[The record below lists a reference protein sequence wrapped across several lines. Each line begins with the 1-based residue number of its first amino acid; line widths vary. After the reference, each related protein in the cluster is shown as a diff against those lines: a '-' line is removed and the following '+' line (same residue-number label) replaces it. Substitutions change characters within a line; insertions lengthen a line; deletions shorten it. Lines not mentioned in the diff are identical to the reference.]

1 MKSILRLAC
10 LTALLPSTA
19 FAQTPPFRAGP
30 TTVDVYREL
39 VRSRV
44 AAVGA
49 ANALGYDT
57 RKFQSLFLENPDSP
71 YSDLRDDPPIT
82 NEVWWYDFVDGL
94 SIESGDK
101 SASALAMLQ
110 WQGGFTKARIGVDV
124 AVDGAAIRGYR
135 NGYAAANAVK
145 AGVDSDI
152 FLKAWDM
159 NGRMTTVAAGH
170 AVALQ
175 LLREQ
180 ITTNAPATYE
190 ARGIKPGV
198 LERYLRQDYPERIG
212 ENDLN
217 YLADLLR
224 YAISRRGFT
233 VDSAGRRQLPAAYRV
248 ARVAA
253 AYSDAEGYLN
263 YRGYCVGNEPNPRE
277 PRGPDAEAYQRPLCF
292 VAATDRAVQSWFRR
306 QMRHEAALVKS
317 AHESRDETAA
327 RLANWFGNVLLL
339 IDLAGFVEIREAGL
353 VEEMSTEGGI
363 AEEEAAFA
371 EERANQ
377 LTCRLLP

>member
-19 FAQTPPFRAGP
+19 FAQTPSLRAEP
-30 TTVDVYREL
+30 TTVDVYREM

-49 ANALGYDT
+49 ANALAYDT

-71 YSDLRDDPPIT
+71 YSNLRDDPPLT

-94 SIESGDK
+94 SITSNDK
-101 SASALAMLQ
+101 NASALAMLQ

-124 AVDGAAIRGYR
+124 AIDGAAISGYR

-145 AGVDSDI
+145 AGVDADI

-159 NGRMTTVAAGH
+159 NGRMTTIAAGH

-180 ITTNAPATYE
+180 VKSNAPDTY
-190 ARGIKPGV
+190 AAHGIDPGV
-198 LERYLRQDYPERIG
+198 LDRYLKQYFPDQIG
-212 ENDLN
+212 ESDLN
-217 YLADLLR
+217 YLAEILR
-224 YAISRRGFT
+224 HAISKRGFT

-253 AYSDAEGYLN
+253 AYSDAAGYLN
-263 YRGYCVGNEPNPRE
+263 RNGYCAGNEPNSRE
-277 PRGPDAEAYQRPLCF
+277 PRGPEAEAYNRPLCF

-317 AHESRDETAA
+317 AHASRDETAT
-327 RLANWFGNVLLL
+327 RLVNWFGTVLLL
-339 IDLAGFVEIREAGL
+339 IDLAGFVEIGEAGL
-353 VEEMSTEGGI
+353 LGEMSTEGGL

-377 LTCRLLP
+377 LTCRFLP